1 MDNGLMNGEEEG
13 ATKHHFKGKGEGARK
28 ETDER
33 KREIESHT
41 QILRYPRE
49 QRLLEDRGFN
59 TLQETSTEVREDL
72 HKGTE
77 VESIFEP
84 VHSAGRA

>member
-1 MDNGLMNGEEEG
+1 MNGVEEQQNTTLK
-13 ATKHHFKGKGEGARK
+13 AT
-28 ETDER
+28 ER
-33 KREIESHT
+33 VHGRRQMSEREIESHT

-77 VESIFEP
+77 VENI
-84 VHSAGRA
+84 

>member
-1 MDNGLMNGEEEG
+1 MNGEEEQQNTTLK
-13 ATKHHFKGKGEGARK
+13 AK
-28 ETDER
+28 ERVHGRRQMSER
-33 KREIESHT
+33 GSHT

-49 QRLLEDRGFN
+49 QRQLEGRGFN

-77 VESIFEP
+77 VGNIFEP
-84 VHSAGRA
+84 VHSALKKT